1 VLAPLYLLSVSTA
14 GNPNQLTNEMR
25 IMSDFIKSQIDAR
38 NNLIAQ
44 AREVLDF
51 AEAEKRGLSA
61 EENQK
66 IARIEADIDSAD
78 TAISTA
84 RSIAD
89 REARASEA
97 AASFTPTTASVNT
110 DADILR
116 SIASGEMRSYEF
128 ARENRTLVPS
138 SNTVGQSFYDQVFEI
153 AQLVGPLLTTSEVFN
168 TTSGENLV
176 IPTVT
181 ATSTSGSVAA
191 GGTISESNPTFSSIT
206 LGAEKYGALVQAA
219 SELVADAGFN
229 ITQYIAQNL
238 GTSLGLQANSVLT
251 TKLSAAAGSVVTG
264 GTGVGGA
271 ASYENL
277 IDLVYGIADGARVLP
292 GLGFMMG
299 KSAIAAARKLKD
311 GAGNYIWTNSAVPG
325 QPSTLLGYSV
335 FENPNLAAVGTSAK
349 SVLFG
354 HLPSFKVRVAGG
366 IQIAQSSDFA
376 FNTDTV
382 TYRGLIRLDG
392 GLTHATHI
400 GYFKGG
406 AS

>member
-1 VLAPLYLLSVSTA
+1 
-14 GNPNQLTNEMR
+14 
-25 IMSDFIKSQIDAR
+25 MSDFIKSQTDAR

-44 AREVLDF
+44 AREVLDI
-51 AEAEKRGLSA
+51 AQAEKRGLSA
-61 EENQK
+61 EENTK

-78 TAISTA
+78 ATIETA
-84 RSIAD
+84 RKLAE

-97 AASFTPTTASVNT
+97 AASFVPSAPTAQNS

-116 SIASGEMRSYEF
+116 AIATGEMRGYDF
-128 ARENRTLVPS
+128 AREARTLVPS
-138 SNTVGQSFYDQVFEI
+138 SNTVGQSFFDRVFEI
-153 AQLVGPLLTTSEVFN
+153 AQLVGPMLTVSEVLN
-168 TTSGENLV
+168 TQSGENLV

-191 GGTISESNPTFSSIT
+191 AGTISESNPTFSSIT
-206 LGAEKYGALVQAA
+206 LGAEKYGALVQVAQ
-219 SELVADAGFN
+219 ELVTDAGFN

-292 GLGFMMG
+292 GLGFQMS
-299 KSAIAAARKLKD
+299 KSGIAAARKLKD

-325 QPSTLLGYSV
+325 QPATLLGYPV
-335 FENPNLAAVGTSAK
+335 YENPAVASVGTGTK

-354 HLPSFKVRVAGG
+354 HLPSFVVRVAGG
-366 IQIAQSSDFA
+366 IRVDQSADFA
-376 FNTDTV
+376 FNTDTI

>member
-1 VLAPLYLLSVSTA
+1 
-14 GNPNQLTNEMR
+14 
-25 IMSDFIKSQIDAR
+25 MSDFIKTQMDAR

-61 EENQK
+61 EENTK

-78 TAISTA
+78 ATIETA
-84 RSIAD
+84 RKLAD

-97 AASFTPTTASVNT
+97 AASFAPSMPAKDNS

-116 SIASGEMRSYEF
+116 AIASGEMRGYDF
-128 ARENRTLVPS
+128 AREARTLVPS
-138 SNTVGQSFYDQVFEI
+138 SNTVGQSFYDQVFAI
-153 AQLVGPLLTTSEVFN
+153 AQLVGPMLTVSEVFN

-181 ATSTSGSVAA
+181 ATSTSGSVTA
-191 GGTISESNPTFSSIT
+191 GSVISESNPTFSSIT
-206 LGAEKYGALVQAA
+206 LGAEKYGALVQVAQ
-219 SELVADAGFN
+219 ELVTDAGFN
-229 ITQYIAQNL
+229 ISSYIAQQL

-251 TKLSAAAGSVVTG
+251 SKLSAAAGSVVR
-264 GTGVGGA
+264 GTATA
-271 ASYENL
+271 ATYENL

-292 GLGFMMG
+292 GLGFQMS

-311 GAGNYIWTNSAVPG
+311 GSGAYIWTNSAVPG
-325 QPSTLLGYSV
+325 QPATLLGYPV
-335 FENPNLAAVGTSAK
+335 YENPNVAAVGSAAK

-366 IQIAQSSDFA
+366 IRVDQSADFA
-376 FNTDTV
+376 FNADTI

-392 GLTHATHI
+392 GLTHASHI
-400 GYFKGG
+400 GFFQGV
-406 AS
+406 

>member
-1 VLAPLYLLSVSTA
+1 
-14 GNPNQLTNEMR
+14 
-25 IMSDFIKSQIDAR
+25 MSDFIKSQTDAR

-51 AEAEKRGLSA
+51 AQAEKRGLSA

-78 TAISTA
+78 ATIETA
-84 RSIAD
+84 RKLAE

-97 AASFTPTTASVNT
+97 AASFVPSAPSAQNS

-116 SIASGEMRSYEF
+116 AIASGEMRGYDF
-128 ARENRTLVPS
+128 AREARTLVPS
-138 SNTVGQSFYDQVFEI
+138 ANTVGQSFFDRVFEI
-153 AQLVGPLLTTSEVFN
+153 AQLVGPMLTVSEVLN
-168 TTSGENLV
+168 TQSGENLV

-181 ATSTSGSVAA
+181 ATSTAGSVAA
-191 GGTISESNPTFSSIT
+191 AGTISESNPTFSSIT
-206 LGAEKYGALVQAA
+206 LGAEKYGALVQVAQ
-219 SELVADAGFN
+219 ELVTDAGFN

-292 GLGFMMG
+292 GLGFQMS
-299 KSAIAAARKLKD
+299 KSGIAAARKLKD

-325 QPSTLLGYSV
+325 QPATLLGYPV
-335 FENPNLAAVGTSAK
+335 YENPAIAAVGTGTK

-354 HLPSFKVRVAGG
+354 HQPSFVVRVAGG
-366 IQIAQSSDFA
+366 IRVDQSADFA
-376 FNTDTV
+376 FNTDTI

>member
-1 VLAPLYLLSVSTA
+1 
-14 GNPNQLTNEMR
+14 
-25 IMSDFIKSQIDAR
+25 MSDFIKSQTDAR

-44 AREVLDF
+44 AREVLDI
-51 AEAEKRGLSA
+51 AQAEKRGLSA
-61 EENQK
+61 EENTK

-78 TAISTA
+78 ATIETA
-84 RSIAD
+84 RKLAE
-89 REARASEA
+89 REVRASEA
-97 AASFTPTTASVNT
+97 AASFTPSAPSAQNS

-116 SIASGEMRSYEF
+116 AIASGEMRGYDF
-128 ARENRTLVPS
+128 AREARTLVPS
-138 SNTVGQSFYDQVFEI
+138 ANTVGQSFYDQVFEI
-153 AQLVGPLLTTSEVFN
+153 AQLVGPMLTVSEVFN

-181 ATSTSGSVAA
+181 ATSSAGSVAA
-191 GGTISESNPTFSSIT
+191 AGTISESNPTFSSIT
-206 LGAEKYGALVQAA
+206 LGAEKYGALVQVAQ
-219 SELVADAGFN
+219 ELVTDAGFN
-229 ITQYIAQNL
+229 ISSYIAQQL

-264 GTGVGGA
+264 GTGVSGA

-292 GLGFMMG
+292 GLGFQMS
-299 KSAIAAARKLKD
+299 KSGIAAARKLKD

-325 QPSTLLGYSV
+325 QPATLLGYPV
-335 FENPNLAAVGTSAK
+335 YENPNVAAVGTGTK

-366 IQIAQSSDFA
+366 IRVDQSSDFA
-376 FNTDTV
+376 FSTDTI

>member
-1 VLAPLYLLSVSTA
+1 MP
-14 GNPNQLTNEMR
+14 
-25 IMSDFIKSQIDAR
+25 
-38 NNLIAQ
+38 AQ
-44 AREVLDF
+44 
-51 AEAEKRGLSA
+51 
-61 EENQK
+61 EN
-66 IARIEADIDSAD
+66 S
-78 TAISTA
+78 
-84 RSIAD
+84 
-89 REARASEA
+89 
-97 AASFTPTTASVNT
+97 

-116 SIASGEMRSYEF
+116 SIAMGEIRGHDF
-128 ARENRTLVPS
+128 AREARTLVPS

-153 AQLVGPLLTTSEVFN
+153 AQLVGPMLTVSEIFN

-191 GGTISESNPTFSSIT
+191 AGTISESNPTFSSIT
-206 LGAEKYGALVQAA
+206 LGAEKYGALVAVA
-219 SELVADAGFN
+219 SELVSDAGFN
-229 ITQYIAQNL
+229 ITSYIAQQL
-238 GTSLGLQANSVLT
+238 GTSIGLKANDVLT
-251 TKLSAAAGSVVTG
+251 TKLSSAAGSVVTG
-264 GTGVGGA
+264 GTGVSGA

-292 GLGFMMG
+292 GLGFQMS
-299 KSAIAAARKLKD
+299 KSGIAAARKLKD

-325 QPSTLLGYSV
+325 QPATLLGYPV
-335 FENPNLAAVGTSAK
+335 FENPNVAAVALNAK

-366 IQIAQSSDFA
+366 IRVDQSADFA

>member
-1 VLAPLYLLSVSTA
+1 
-14 GNPNQLTNEMR
+14 
-25 IMSDFIKSQIDAR
+25 MSDFIKSQMDAR

-44 AREVLDF
+44 AREVLDI

-78 TAISTA
+78 TAINTA
-84 RSIAD
+84 RSLAD

-97 AASFTPTTASVNT
+97 AASFAPSAPAASNS

-116 SIASGEMRSYEF
+116 AIASGEIRGHEF
-128 ARENRTLVPS
+128 TREARTLVPS
-138 SNTVGQSFYDQVFEI
+138 SNTVGQSFLDQVFEI
-153 AQLVGPLLTTSEVFN
+153 AQLVGPMLTVSEIFN

-181 ATSTSGSVAA
+181 ATSSAGSVAA
-191 GGTISESNPTFSSIT
+191 AGTISESNPTFSSIT
-206 LGAEKYGALVQAA
+206 LGAEKYGALVQVAQ
-219 SELVADAGFN
+219 ELVTDAGFN
-229 ITQYIAQNL
+229 ISSYIAQQL

-264 GTGVGGA
+264 GTGVSGA

-292 GLGFMMG
+292 GLGFQMS
-299 KSAIAAARKLKD
+299 KSGIAAARKLKD

-325 QPSTLLGYSV
+325 QPATLLGYPV
-335 FENPNLAAVGTSAK
+335 YENPNVAAVATGAK

-366 IQIAQSSDFA
+366 IRVDQSADFA

>member
-1 VLAPLYLLSVSTA
+1 
-14 GNPNQLTNEMR
+14 
-25 IMSDFIKSQIDAR
+25 MSDFIKTQMEAR

-44 AREVLDF
+44 AREVLDI
-51 AEAEKRGLSA
+51 AQAEKRGLSA
-61 EENQK
+61 EENTK

-78 TAISTA
+78 TAIETA
-84 RSIAD
+84 RKLAD

-97 AASFTPTTASVNT
+97 AASFLPSVPVAENS

-116 SIASGEMRSYEF
+116 SIALGEMRGYEF
-128 ARENRTLVPS
+128 ARESRAALVPS

-153 AQLVGPLLTTSEVFN
+153 AQLVGPMLTVSEIFN

-191 GGTISESNPTFSSIT
+191 AGTISESNPTFSSIT
-206 LGAEKYGALVQAA
+206 LGAEKYGALVQVA
-219 SELVADAGFN
+219 SELVSDAGFN
-229 ITQYIAQNL
+229 ITSYIAQQL
-238 GTSLGLQANSVLT
+238 GTSLGLKANSVLT
-251 TKLSAAAGSVVTG
+251 DKLSAAAGSVVTG
-264 GTGVGGA
+264 GTGVAGA

-292 GLGFMMG
+292 GLGFQMSKTG
-299 KSAIAAARKLKD
+299 IAAARKLKD
-311 GAGNYIWTNSAVPG
+311 GAGNYIWTDSAVAG
-325 QPSTLLGYSV
+325 QPAQLLGYPV
-335 FENPNLAAVGTSAK
+335 FENPGISAVAVGAK

-366 IQIAQSSDFA
+366 IRVDQSTDFA

-382 TYRGLIRLDG
+382 SYRGLIRLDG
-392 GLTHATHI
+392 GLTHASHI

>member
-1 VLAPLYLLSVSTA
+1 
-14 GNPNQLTNEMR
+14 
-25 IMSDFIKSQIDAR
+25 MSDFIKSQMDAR

-84 RSIAD
+84 RSISE
-89 REARASEA
+89 REARAAEA
-97 AASFTPTTASVNT
+97 AASFKPQVSAPANT

-116 SIASGEMRSYEF
+116 SIANGELRGHEF
-128 ARENRTLVPS
+128 TRELRTLVPS

-153 AQLVGPLLTTSEVFN
+153 AQLVGPMLTVSEVFN

-191 GGTISESNPTFSSIT
+191 AGTISESNPTFASIT
-206 LGAEKYGALVQAA
+206 LGAEKYGALVQVAQ
-219 SELVADAGFN
+219 ELVSDAGFN
-229 ITQYIAQNL
+229 ITSYIAQQL
-238 GTSLGLQANSVLT
+238 GTSLGLKVNDVLT
-251 TKLSAAAGSVVTG
+251 TKLSAAAGSVVR
-264 GTGVGGA
+264 GTATNFA
-271 ASYENL
+271 AQYEDL

-292 GLGFMMG
+292 GLGFQMSKTG
-299 KSAIAAARKLKD
+299 IAAARKLKD
-311 GAGNYIWTNSAVPG
+311 GSGAYIWTDSAVPG
-325 QPSTLLGYSV
+325 QPATLLGYPV
-335 FENPNLAAVGTSAK
+335 YENPNVAAVGTAAK

-366 IQIAQSSDFA
+366 MRVDQSADFA

-382 TYRGLIRLDG
+382 TYRGLMRVDG

-400 GYFKGG
+400 GFYQGK
-406 AS
+406 

>member
-1 VLAPLYLLSVSTA
+1 
-14 GNPNQLTNEMR
+14 
-25 IMSDFIKSQIDAR
+25 MSDFIKTQMDAR

-51 AEAEKRGLSA
+51 AQAEKRGLSA
-61 EENQK
+61 EENTK
-66 IARIEADIDSAD
+66 IARIEADIDQAD
-78 TAISTA
+78 TAIETA
-84 RSIAD
+84 RKLAD

-97 AASFTPTTASVNT
+97 AASFVPSMPVAENS

-116 SIASGEMRSYEF
+116 AIATGETRGHEF
-128 ARENRTLVPS
+128 AREARTLVPS
-138 SNTVGQSFYDQVFEI
+138 ANTVGQSFYDQVFEI
-153 AQLVGPLLTTSEVFN
+153 AQLVGPMLTVSEVFN

-191 GGTISESNPTFSSIT
+191 AGTISESNPTFSSIT
-206 LGAEKYGALVQAA
+206 LGAEKYGALVQVAQ
-219 SELVADAGFN
+219 ELVTDAGFN
-229 ITQYIAQNL
+229 ITSYIAQQL

-264 GTGVGGA
+264 GTGVSGA

-292 GLGFMMG
+292 GLGFQMSKTG
-299 KSAIAAARKLKD
+299 IAAARKLKD

-325 QPSTLLGYSV
+325 QPATLLGYPV
-335 FENPNLAAVGTSAK
+335 YENPNVAAVGTAAK

-366 IQIAQSSDFA
+366 IRVDQSTDFA

>member
-1 VLAPLYLLSVSTA
+1 VSAPQESHNHLIRK
-14 GNPNQLTNEMR
+14 E
-25 IMSDFIKSQIDAR
+25 IMSDFIKTQMDAR

-78 TAISTA
+78 ATIETA
-84 RSIAD
+84 RKLAD

-97 AASFTPTTASVNT
+97 AASFAPSVSVPQNT

-116 SIASGEMRSYEF
+116 SIASGEMRGYEF
-128 ARENRTLVPS
+128 GREARTLVPS
-138 SNTVGQSFYDQVFEI
+138 ANTVGQSFFDQVFEI
-153 AQLVGPLLTTSEVFN
+153 AQLVGPMLTVSEVFN

-181 ATSTSGSVAA
+181 ATSSAGSVAA
-191 GGTISESNPTFSSIT
+191 AGTISEGNPTFSSIT
-206 LGAEKYGALVQAA
+206 LGAEKYGALVQVAQ
-219 SELVADAGFN
+219 ELVTDAGFN
-229 ITQYIAQNL
+229 ISSYIAQQL

-264 GTGVGGA
+264 GTGVSGA

-292 GLGFMMG
+292 GLGFQMS
-299 KSAIAAARKLKD
+299 KSGIAAARKLKD

-325 QPSTLLGYSV
+325 QPATLLGYPV
-335 FENPNLAAVGTSAK
+335 YENPNVAAVATGAK

-366 IQIAQSSDFA
+366 IRVDQSADFA

-382 TYRGLIRLDG
+382 SYRGLIRLDG